1 MRKSLTY
8 LAVAFASSLRMR
20 MALALR
26 CLAKA
31 FSRLMAK
38 RAFWLFRE
46 RWWRDGIRVK
56 SIYAVKYARTFINSQ
71 PNYEEH

>member
-1 MRKSLTY
+1 MKQKSLRAIGGIFELRN
-8 LAVAFASSLRMR
+8 LAYFAAALASALRMR

-56 SIYAVKYARTFINSQ
+56 SIYAVKYA
-71 PNYEEH
+71 